1 MRKRWGNGAF
11 WGGEGPECGPVLLFL
26 RGRGMLCLRRGGK
39 KGESKGYWRGSF
51 LQQPRLPCREAVPFA
66 SLIPRQRNEPR
77 SPLPPITATAK
88 SAPVF
93 LQRKRRSFLPCR
105 SPFGETEEEGRGV
118 FTQLRDGGKGGRRR
132 GSAPVMDDCH
142 RNTQKEKGRTF
153 PAKKPPSCLST
164 CSFEGNGHEG
174 G

>member
-1 MRKRWGNGAF
+1 MGHFG
-11 WGGEGPECGPVLLFL
+11 GGEGPECGPVLLFFG
-26 RGRGMLCLRRGGK
+26 GRGMLCLRRGGK

-105 SPFGETEEEGRGV
+105 SPFGETEEEGRGGV
-118 FTQLRDGGKGGRRR
+118 YAITRRWQRRETARERSGDG
-132 GSAPVMDDCH
+132 
-142 RNTQKEKGRTF
+142 
-153 PAKKPPSCLST
+153 
-164 CSFEGNGHEG
+164 
-174 G
+174 